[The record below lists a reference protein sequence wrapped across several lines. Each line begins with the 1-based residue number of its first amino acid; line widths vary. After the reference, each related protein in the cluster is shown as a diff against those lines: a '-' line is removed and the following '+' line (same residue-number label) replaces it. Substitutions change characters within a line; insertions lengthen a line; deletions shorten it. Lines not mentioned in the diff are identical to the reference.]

1 MGNTKSKP
9 TYHSQV
15 KTRKRTTSDPVKP
28 GYHRTTTA
36 RRQRKN
42 GKSALKQKQQQKR
55 RLSHEREAVPMPPV
69 EELVSLAEKLMDEL
83 DLPQESRTFFKHL
96 PNSQKWQLIQ
106 QNLTQQG
113 DNPEEDC
120 LIYTQKLQ
128 ENSNSVEVLT
138 HLATALHTKP
148 MTWVDQFIQY
158 GGLKILL
165 TNLKHLEED
174 ENGYSTSID
183 ELEKQYIQCLKAIM
197 NNQAGLDSIF
207 EYNNSINVIAMCLR
221 SSSTRTRTL
230 VLEILAAVCLIP
242 DGHKKVMEA
251 ITAFVDIAGE
261 TKRFETVVKGLL
273 VEHQRVNR
281 SDQND
286 RELQI
291 ASLSFINAI
300 LCGGPAKTQ
309 TEVRLHI
316 RYELINLGITNIIQK
331 LSVINDELLQTQI
344 KIYKKKAEEDEEEMF
359 KRYQGGSFETDDA
372 SRLFETLNKTLKNTK
387 SYNQFLNV
395 LKHALLMPKDSSE
408 RSAMWTLIDL
418 ITQQIVLQKNGF
430 NPDPRVSLI
439 NIDVNKAVTNLKVV
453 EEESNKLKEKDDKKH
468 ELETLYE
475 TSEEDNNSTEL
486 RRNSMDQR
494 RNSMDQR
501 RNSMDLRRSSMDL
514 RRNSTDLRRNS
525 QIKRLSMDKFPNAKN
540 NKQKRRSSVYNK
552 KPSHKRAF
560 SRTGYSILKTSLVEK
575 INEVATLSN
584 QLKEAKKELAAL
596 ESNIEQR
603 ALEIQHREDDS
614 SDLYSSDSSS
624 RPQSPEG
631 STYTSSNENMYNEI
645 IDISCSSPKVD
656 YTNSQDLNED
666 GLAPKS
672 NIPPP
677 PPPPPVAGSNIP
689 PPPPPP
695 PAAGSNIPPPPPPPP
710 VMGSNIPPPPP
721 PPPVMGSNIPPP
733 PPPPPMAGSNIPPPP
748 PPPPMA
754 GSSIPPPPP
763 PPPMTGS
770 NIPPPPPPPPG
781 PKVAG
786 GPPPPPPPPP
796 PMAKTNVPPP
806 PPPPGPKIAGGPPPP
821 PPPPPIA
828 RSNAISSSNEP
839 STSSIKRKPTGP
851 AFNYTIKRHHRNY
864 MFTGEK
870 RDGFQPKQ
878 VKLSQK
884 KLKSFNWTKIPPY
897 KIIETVWKDI
907 DDTDIHIFLK
917 DEYEEFEELF
927 SAFQPKPKEIVV
939 KEKKEEKPK
948 EVTFIDGKRS
958 QNCCIMLKAVKLSSD
973 QIKDVLFSNDDST
986 LAKDVINELLK
997 ITPTEEDLA
1006 IIEMNAAE
1014 VDKFGIAEKFF
1025 YDVSKIDH
1033 YSDRLK
1039 AFHFMVSFQEY
1050 YNDLSEMIKWLQ
1062 KASDVTVNNEKFK
1075 GILQIILALGNYM
1088 NSNNRGGAYGFE
1100 LTSILKMNDTKTC
1113 NSQSK
1118 YNLMNYLSHLVDKK
1132 FPGLTDFADE
1142 MEPVKDGEKVNIATV
1157 RSLMVMLRN
1166 SLKQTECLHK
1176 ILKRKKARELEKP
1189 DEVIDEDNFVDR
1201 LDKFIE
1207 GARKKFETLEALLKE
1222 AEEQFNKSVK
1232 LYGEDPKIT
1241 PEEFFGIFSQFITR
1255 FKDATKENEEE
1266 EKKKREKERKEMEKK
1281 LKMEKKKM
1289 LQEKKFKQK
1298 QMKEQQVVV
1307 QDTPKLKKI
1316 EAKSTELKEQSLS
1329 TKQIAMSTKTEVNKD
1344 AATELKKIEAKST
1357 ELKEQ
1362 SLSTKEIAKSTKTEV
1377 NQKQIMT
1384 KNNDDTTVINN
1395 SSTTKTEVTE
1405 ESTITTT
1412 TTTIT
1417 TTVTTKKVSTS
1428 KVVSSITEEKQD
1440 STTTKAIEGSK
1451 SPFPKITQDK
1461 TTKAIEGSESPSLSI
1476 TPYTNKMLIKDHH
1489 EDTPTTPTNEVD
1501 ENLTELLN
1509 ITRHHINTIRRS
1521 DAKRLRARSVPL
1533 PMLLDEEYDEDEDE
1547 EDEENTYGFSSE
1559 EEIIQNI
1566 RQNNPS
1572 IVEGKIDNIINNI
1585 RKGKFNGEGPR
1596 KESDSE
1602 KTIKL
1607 DDEGK
1612 SIKDDD
1618 DDTTEEDISDKCE
1631 SDEVVKLSDKLA
1643 QHKIV
1648 ANNDELNLLKD
1659 LKSKLPYDRFPK
1671 SLMERVD
1678 SKIESLDYNKIT
1690 VGVN

>member
-1 MGNTKSKP
+1 
-9 TYHSQV
+9 
-15 KTRKRTTSDPVKP
+15 
-28 GYHRTTTA
+28 
-36 RRQRKN
+36 
-42 GKSALKQKQQQKR
+42 
-55 RLSHEREAVPMPPV
+55 
-69 EELVSLAEKLMDEL
+69 
-83 DLPQESRTFFKHL
+83 
-96 PNSQKWQLIQ
+96 
-106 QNLTQQG
+106 
-113 DNPEEDC
+113 
-120 LIYTQKLQ
+120 
-128 ENSNSVEVLT
+128 
-138 HLATALHTKP
+138 
-148 MTWVDQFIQY
+148 MT
-158 GGLKILL
+158 
-165 TNLKHLEED
+165 
-174 ENGYSTSID
+174 
-183 ELEKQYIQCLKAIM
+183 
-197 NNQAGLDSIF
+197 
-207 EYNNSINVIAMCLR
+207 
-221 SSSTRTRTL
+221 SSS
-230 VLEILAAVCLIP
+230 
-242 DGHKKVMEA
+242 
-251 ITAFVDIAGE
+251 
-261 TKRFETVVKGLL
+261 
-273 VEHQRVNR
+273 
-281 SDQND
+281 
-286 RELQI
+286 
-291 ASLSFINAI
+291 
-300 LCGGPAKTQ
+300 
-309 TEVRLHI
+309 
-316 RYELINLGITNIIQK
+316 NI
-331 LSVINDELLQTQI
+331 
-344 KIYKKKAEEDEEEMF
+344 
-359 KRYQGGSFETDDA
+359 
-372 SRLFETLNKTLKNTK
+372 
-387 SYNQFLNV
+387 
-395 LKHALLMPKDSSE
+395 
-408 RSAMWTLIDL
+408 
-418 ITQQIVLQKNGF
+418 
-430 NPDPRVSLI
+430 
-439 NIDVNKAVTNLKVV
+439 
-453 EEESNKLKEKDDKKH
+453 
-468 ELETLYE
+468 
-475 TSEEDNNSTEL
+475 
-486 RRNSMDQR
+486 
-494 RNSMDQR
+494 
-501 RNSMDLRRSSMDL
+501 
-514 RRNSTDLRRNS
+514 
-525 QIKRLSMDKFPNAKN
+525 
-540 NKQKRRSSVYNK
+540 
-552 KPSHKRAF
+552 
-560 SRTGYSILKTSLVEK
+560 
-575 INEVATLSN
+575 
-584 QLKEAKKELAAL
+584 
-596 ESNIEQR
+596 
-603 ALEIQHREDDS
+603 
-614 SDLYSSDSSS
+614 
-624 RPQSPEG
+624 G
-631 STYTSSNENMYNEI
+631 STAT
-645 IDISCSSPKVD
+645 
-656 YTNSQDLNED
+656 
-666 GLAPKS
+666 
-672 NIPPP
+672 
-677 PPPPPVAGSNIP
+677 
-689 PPPPPP
+689 
-695 PAAGSNIPPPPPPPP
+695 
-710 VMGSNIPPPPP
+710 
-721 PPPVMGSNIPPP
+721 
-733 PPPPPMAGSNIPPPP
+733 PPPPMAGSNIPPPP

-796 PMAKTNVPPP
+796 PMAKSNVPPP